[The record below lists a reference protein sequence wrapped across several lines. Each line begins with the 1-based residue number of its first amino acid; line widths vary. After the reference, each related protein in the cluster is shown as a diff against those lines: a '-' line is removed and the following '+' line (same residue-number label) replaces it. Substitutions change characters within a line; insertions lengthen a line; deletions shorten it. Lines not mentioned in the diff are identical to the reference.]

1 MIGDEDME
9 KPKEIETNQDEIE
22 IEAGDLE
29 TKDRESKNTRPIMA
43 NAGKGFERLEINFGG
58 KTYDTQFTISTGEKN
73 KYFMHDM
80 HKPAVD
86 VVFAQMTAKK
96 CIKKHGERE
105 VAARYKEYTKMEYM
119 KVMGSLNPDII
130 TRSHNKGALR

>member
-96 CIKKHGERE
+96 CIKKHGERT
-105 VAARYKEYTKMEYM
+105 VTSMYRKYTQLEDM
-119 KVMGSLNPDII
+119 KLMGSMNPDSLTI
-130 TRSHNKGALR
+130 SQKKG